1 MPSVSLGKWRHLVC
15 LAAAEL
21 LAMALWF
28 SASTVIPQLTAAWDL
43 SGSQQAGLTM
53 SVQLGFVVGAFLS
66 AALNLADRLDPR
78 YLFAVSALVGALLNA
93 TLAVVDASVGLM
105 LGLRM
110 LTGVTLAG
118 VYPPGMKLMAT
129 WCKEDRGLGLGL
141 LVGALTLGSALPH
154 LLNAVPIF
162 GPAGMPPWRAVVL
175 AASALA
181 IVGAGIVVLLVQQGP
196 FRGPRASFQWRFA
209 VQVLRDKPARLA
221 NFGYLGHMWELY
233 AMWAWLPIFL
243 LASYEHAAWSPQ
255 AARLAGFGAI
265 ASGAVGCI
273 IAGLVADR
281 LGRTTVTI
289 GSLIVSG
296 GCALTAGLLF
306 TWPGVLTAL
315 CLVWGFAVVA
325 DSAQFSA
332 AVSELVDPRYVGT
345 ALTVQTSLGFTLTLL
360 TIQAIPPLVDA
371 VGWQYVFM
379 ILALGPAFGAWS
391 MWRLRRLPEALR
403 LASGQR

>member
-1 MPSVSLGKWRHLVC
+1 MPAAYLGKWRNLAC
-15 LAAAEL
+15 LATAEL

-28 SASTVIPQLTAAWDL
+28 SASAVIPQLSTAWDL
-43 SGSQQAGLTM
+43 SGSQQAWLAM

-93 TLAVVDASVGLM
+93 TIAVVDASVGLM

-129 WCKEDRGLGLGL
+129 WCKEDRGLGIGL

-181 IVGAGIVVLLVQQGP
+181 IVGAGIVVLFVQQGP
-196 FRGPRASFQWRFA
+196 FLGPRAPFQWRFA

-255 AARLAGFGAI
+255 AARLA
-265 ASGAVGCI
+265 
-273 IAGLVADR
+273 R
-281 LGRTTVTI
+281 
-289 GSLIVSG
+289 
-296 GCALTAGLLF
+296 
-306 TWPGVLTAL
+306 
-315 CLVWGFAVVA
+315 
-325 DSAQFSA
+325 FS
-332 AVSELVDPRYVGT
+332 
-345 ALTVQTSLGFTLTLL
+345 
-360 TIQAIPPLVDA
+360 
-371 VGWQYVFM
+371 
-379 ILALGPAFGAWS
+379 AWS